1 MEMLT
6 NLRLINEIFW
16 EYSREFQYMGLVLV
30 AVIYLYCSQGE
41 SLRGR
46 RIACF
51 TMLFFILL
59 AVPPFVWLAELVLG
73 SKELIRLLWMVPSVF
88 LISYAAVLYGGR
100 LQKLGWKL
108 LFGAACILLVLLSGD
123 ALDEGGVFQKNENQ
137 NVYQVSEENLE
148 ICRILE
154 GAGLDT
160 VVLGANVEQI
170 HAIRRVNAQTGV
182 IYGADMRSLLLPD
195 PTQSSNPDSLDES
208 EYTGRSVEEQIEEMK
223 YDEERLRLFA
233 YMQSNPVTLELVM
246 QSAQELGVN
255 CIVFD
260 KNREY
265 STPVSVLI
273 EDGEGEI
280 LGETENYWVVKLL
293 KL

>member
-1 MEMLT
+1 
-6 NLRLINEIFW
+6 
-16 EYSREFQYMGLVLV
+16 
-30 AVIYLYCSQGE
+30 
-41 SLRGR
+41 
-46 RIACF
+46 
-51 TMLFFILL
+51 
-59 AVPPFVWLAELVLG
+59 
-73 SKELIRLLWMVPSVF
+73 
-88 LISYAAVLYGGR
+88 
-100 LQKLGWKL
+100 
-108 LFGAACILLVLLSGD
+108 
-123 ALDEGGVFQKNENQ
+123 
-137 NVYQVSEENLE
+137 
-148 ICRILE
+148 
-154 GAGLDT
+154 
-160 VVLGANVEQI
+160 
-170 HAIRRVNAQTGV
+170 
-182 IYGADMRSLLLPD
+182 
-195 PTQSSNPDSLDES
+195 
-208 EYTGRSVEEQIEEMK
+208 MK